1 MKRLYWIPVSLAMA
15 ACGGKADTADAAA
28 TVKEPGQVRATVAAA
43 ESRRFVETVDAIGT
57 VMPRAGH
64 VASLA
69 APSPTRVSK
78 VFVSVGATVKAGAP
92 LVEFEQAA
100 FDAAAKSADATL
112 AVVEKSA
119 ERAKRLAD
127 AGVVPRKEAELATAE
142 LAAARANAI
151 TARRSRELS
160 TLRSP
165 IAGVVTRMSAVLGAS
180 ADAAQ
185 ALVEV
190 ADPRAL
196 DVVLTLSANDAIRV
210 RPGDA
215 VTLFAGAAVGDSAIA
230 TGTIADIAAAVDSA
244 SRGVFARVHVGTPK
258 HTLRIGQSM
267 FGRIVV
273 AEHQSAVVVPL
284 ESLVPNG
291 EGFRVFVVDA
301 NGIAH
306 ARDVTIGGRSDH
318 GAWITNGVKAGERV
332 VTKGAYGMDDSV
344 KVVTGTP

>member
-1 MKRLYWIPVSLAMA
+1 MKTLSLISALLVLT
-15 ACGGKADTADAAA
+15 ACGKKAEPDAAA
-28 TVKEPGQVRATVAAA
+28 EKVVASVSATVATA
-43 ESRRFVETVDAIGT
+43 ESQRFVETIDAVGT
-57 VMPRAGH
+57 VAPRAGH

-78 VFVSVGATVKAGAP
+78 VFVTVGAVVKAGEP

-100 FDAAAKSADATL
+100 FDAAAKSAEASL

-119 ERAKRLAD
+119 ERAQRLAD

-180 ADAAQ
+180 ADAGQ
-185 ALVEV
+185 ALVEI

-196 DVVLTLSANDAIRV
+196 DVVLTLSADNATRA
-210 RPGDA
+210 RTGDA
-215 VTLFAGAAVGDSAIA
+215 VTLFAGASAGDSAVASGAIA
-230 TGTIADIAAAVDSA
+230 EIAAAVDSA
-244 SRGVFARVHVGTPK
+244 SRGVFARVRVGASK
-258 HTLRIGQSM
+258 RTLRIGESM
-267 FGRIVV
+267 FGRIVI
-273 AEHQSAVVVPL
+273 AEHKSVVVVPL
-284 ESLVPNG
+284 ESLVPSG

-301 NGIAH
+301 QGIAH
-306 ARDVTIGGRSDH
+306 ARAVTIGGRSDR
-318 GAWITNGVKAGERV
+318 GAWITDGVKAGERV

-344 KVVTGTP
+344 KVATGKP